1 MKLLRRNPGFRFLLM
16 GAMMAAIL
24 FAGGCTRQM
33 QLMPLPAARGGKAT
47 VEVELTYDRNNTLLI
62 EMSKVPDPTTLNPA
76 YTRYV
81 LWVATPDRKT
91 IVNAGQIRVTEDRSA
106 KIQTLTP
113 LRDFILFITAE
124 ERGDAATPGPDVL
137 FETKTIHW

>member
-1 MKLLRRNPGFRFLLM
+1 
-16 GAMMAAIL
+16 
-24 FAGGCTRQM
+24 M
-33 QLMPLPAARGGKAT
+33 QFSSLPAARGGKAT

-62 EMSKVPDPTTLNPA
+62 EMSNVPDPTTLNSA

-81 LWVATPDRKT
+81 LWVATPDRQT

-124 ERGDAATPGPDVL
+124 PRGDVASPGRDVL
-137 FETKTIHW
+137 FETRGIHW

>member
-1 MKLLRRNPGFRFLLM
+1 MKVSSRKLVALLLLA
-16 GAMMAAIL
+16 GAIVNAS
-24 FAGGCTRQM
+24 GCTRRM
-33 QLMPLPAARGGKAT
+33 QFSPLPAARGGKAT

-62 EMSKVPDPTTLNPA
+62 EMSSVPDPATLNTA

-81 LWVATPDRKT
+81 LWVATPDRQT

-106 KIQTLTP
+106 RIQTLTP

-124 ERGDAATPGPDVL
+124 ARGDVASPGPDVL
-137 FETKTIHW
+137 FETGEIHW